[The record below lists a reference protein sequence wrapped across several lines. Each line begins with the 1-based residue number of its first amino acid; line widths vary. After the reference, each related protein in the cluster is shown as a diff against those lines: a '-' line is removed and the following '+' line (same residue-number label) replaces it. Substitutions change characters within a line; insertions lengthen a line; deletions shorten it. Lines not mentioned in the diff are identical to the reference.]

1 MAVCESKQ
9 ENIINDREDIRVSK
23 NNFKILIIALS
34 VILLVVILVASMMLQ
49 QDSGIP
55 NNGGTTSS
63 SQTESGDNDEP
74 IIEIEPDN
82 TTGTQKPTYGMDI
95 PFDDF

>member
-1 MAVCESKQ
+1 M
-9 ENIINDREDIRVSK
+9 SK
-23 NNFKILIIALS
+23 NNFKILIMALS
-34 VILLVVILVASMMLQ
+34 VVLLAVILVASIMLQ
-49 QDSGIP
+49 EKTDVP

-63 SQTESGDNDEP
+63 SQTEGSENDGP

-82 TTGTQKPTYGMDI
+82 TTGTQKPNYGMDI